1 MKKKIQDVIQ
11 QEFKGL
17 WGTDFSD
24 DGIPVIKTNNMT
36 YEGRIDF
43 SDICKRNIGFDEASP
58 NFLQKGDLIIEK
70 SGGTKTHS
78 VGYVNIFEGE
88 DNKYICNNFI
98 LPLRPNKELVDCK
111 YLFWQLHGMY
121 EAGKFAD
128 CYNKTTGIQNLQKKT
143 YFSKQ
148 INVPSKVEQQKI
160 AAELDTIQSAIDNK
174 KQQLS
179 LLDEAVKSEF
189 VEMFGNPVNNDK
201 SFPKKRMTEVCPI
214 QESKIQLDSDSVWLL
229 NLDMIEQNTG
239 TILEKQIVSMD
250 ALGNSTIQFSS
261 EHVLYSKLRP
271 YLNKVALPDE
281 AGYATS
287 ELVPFLPK
295 KEINKIYFAYLLRS
309 ENFVDLIN
317 SKSGGTKMPRASM
330 DFIRKFE
337 IPVPPIDLQEK
348 FADFVQQIDKSK
360 FVLQQQIQKLQ
371 KLLLVMVKKFL
382 MIKELNYTIQRI
394 SLSHLWL
401 QNKEY
406 LP

>member
-189 VEMFGNPVNNDK
+189 VEMFGDDSCKQIPFSQYAEIIDGDRGKNY
-201 SFPKKRMTEVCPI
+201 PKAEDFSDDGYCLFLSAKNVTKNGFIFESNQFISKEKDEILRKGKLNRGDIVITTRGTIGNIAYYDDSVPYENIRINSGMVIIRNKDLEFNQRFFLEAFRNKIDDIIATQVTGAAQPQLPI
-214 QESKIQLDSDSVWLL
+214 HIMSKITLPYPDITL
-229 NLDMIEQNTG
+229 QN
-239 TILEKQIVSMD
+239 KF
-250 ALGNSTIQFSS
+250 ST
-261 EHVLYSKLRP
+261 
-271 YLNKVALPDE
+271 
-281 AGYATS
+281 
-287 ELVPFLPK
+287 
-295 KEINKIYFAYLLRS
+295 
-309 ENFVDLIN
+309 
-317 SKSGGTKMPRASM
+317 
-330 DFIRKFE
+330 
-337 IPVPPIDLQEK
+337 
-348 FADFVQQIDKSK
+348 FVQQIDKSK
-360 FVLQQQIQKLQ
+360 FVVKQQILDLQ
-371 KLLLVMVKKFL
+371 ELLDSKM
-382 MIKELNYTIQRI
+382 Q
-394 SLSHLWL
+394 
-401 QNKEY
+401 EY
-406 LP
+406 FS